1 MPPPRR
7 AGKSA
12 TRYAG
17 MVAPRVAPGKTGTV
31 MHRPRA
37 GWLIVLIAL
46 FVAAPLSSMAATPF
60 RLDDLQ
66 RLVKLSDPQLSPDGR
81 SVAMVVVTPDW
92 KTDKHDT
99 RIDVVDVASGA
110 KRTLTH
116 DREGVSSPR
125 WSPDG
130 TRLAF
135 LAKDDKTKQSQ
146 VYVMPMAGGD
156 AQRVTEAKEG
166 IDEFTWSPDG
176 SRIAYITQDPPVNE
190 KAIKEHNKVFQV
202 TDGNFLLRKAPA
214 PWHLWV
220 VAATG
225 GTATRLTEG
234 DYSLQTDQEGATPL
248 VWRHD
253 GKSILFTKFPGPYW
267 GPSFRSVIAEVAAD
281 GKGKPVT
288 VVSDQGASDFA
299 YAADGRTFAFM
310 RVRDGDQN
318 NGNAVYVGGH
328 GKARDAT
335 AALAR
340 NFNHYAW
347 LPDGKTLLLSG
358 DLGTRSVL
366 WAQPLDGAAH
376 VLALGDVLPGSSLTV
391 AKSGAIAFI
400 GSTSTHPDELYVM
413 ASANAKPRR
422 LTGVNAFVDKLDLG
436 RTESLKWKTHD
447 GMDADGVLTYPV
459 DYRKGKAHPLV
470 LVIHGGPESAST
482 VRFSP
487 LPQLLAGAGFLVFQ
501 PNYRGSTNLG
511 DAYQHAIYRDTGEGP
526 GKDVMA
532 GLAAVEQ
539 LGIVDKD
546 RIGVTGWSYGGYM
559 TTWLTGHYDAW
570 KAAVAGAS
578 LTDWVM
584 DYTVAYYQMGDT
596 YFFGSTPWSAEGWDI
611 WRQQSP
617 ITYARNVKAPTLI
630 MGDVGDPNVPLL
642 NSYEWYHALRDNGVP
657 VEFWAYPADTHFPGD
672 IVQQADVYRRWVD
685 WMTRHLK

>member
-1 MPPPRR
+1 MPTSSR

-12 TRYAG
+12 ARYAG
-17 MVAPRVAPGKTGTV
+17 AVAPGVAQGKTGTV
-31 MHRPRA
+31 MHRPRL
-37 GWLIVLIAL
+37 GWLVVLIAL
-46 FVAAPLSSMAATPF
+46 FVGAPLSSVAATPF

-66 RLVKLSDPQLSPDGR
+66 RLVKLSDPQLSPDGK
-81 SVAMVVVTPDW
+81 SVAVVAVTPVW

-99 RIDVVDVASGA
+99 RIEVVDVASGV

-116 DREGVSSPR
+116 DREDVSSPR

-135 LAKDDKTKQSQ
+135 LAKDGKTKQAQ
-146 VYVMPMAGGD
+146 IYVMPMAGGD
-156 AQRVTEAKEG
+156 AQRITDAKEG

-190 KAIKEHNKVFQV
+190 KAIKAHNKVFQV
-202 TDGNFLLRKAPA
+202 TDGNFLLRKTLA

-225 GTATRLTEG
+225 GTATRLTHG

-248 VWRHD
+248 VWSRD
-253 GKSILFTKFPGPYW
+253 GKTIVFTKFPGPYW
-267 GPSFRSVIAEVAAD
+267 GPSFRSVIAEVAVD

-288 VVSDQGASDFA
+288 RVGDQGANDFA
-299 YAADGRTFAFM
+299 YAPGGDTFAFV
-310 RVRDGDQN
+310 RVRNGDQN
-318 NGNAVYVGGH
+318 NGNAVYVGSH
-328 GKARDAT
+328 GKIRDAT

-358 DLGTRSVL
+358 DLGTRAVL
-366 WAQPLDGAAH
+366 WAQPLAGAAR
-376 VLALGDVLPGSSLTV
+376 VLDMGDIDVGRSLSV
-391 AKSGAIAFI
+391 AKNGEIAFV
-400 GSTSTHPDELYVM
+400 GSTARHPDELYVM
-413 ASANAKPRR
+413 ASVNAKPRR
-422 LTGVNAFVDKLDLG
+422 LTDVNAFVDKLDLG
-436 RTESLKWKTHD
+436 RTESLQWKTHD

-459 DYRKGKAHPLV
+459 DYRKGNTYPLV
-470 LVIHGGPESAST
+470 LVIHGGPEAAST
-482 VRFSP
+482 VGFSP
-487 LPQLLAGAGFLVFQ
+487 LPQLLSAAGFLVFQ

-511 DAYQHAIYRDTGEGP
+511 DAYQHAIYRDTGDGP

-532 GLAAVEQ
+532 GLAAVEK

-546 RIGVTGWSYGGYM
+546 RIGVSGWSYGGYM
-559 TTWLTGHYDAW
+559 TTWLTGHYDVW

-657 VEFWAYPADTHFPGD
+657 VEFWAYPVDTHFPGD
-672 IVQQADVYRRWVD
+672 IVQQTDVYRRWVD

>member
-1 MPPPRR
+1 MPTPSR
-7 AGKSA
+7 AGKSSP
-12 TRYAG
+12 RYAAA
-17 MVAPRVAPGKTGTV
+17 VAPGVAQGKTGTV
-31 MHRPRA
+31 MHRPRV

-46 FVAAPLSSMAATPF
+46 FVGAPLSSVAATPF

-66 RLVKLSDPQLSPDGR
+66 RLAKLSDPQLSPDGGA
-81 SVAMVVVTPDW
+81 VALVVTAPVW

-99 RIDVVDVASGA
+99 RIDVVDVAGGA

-116 DREGVSSPR
+116 DREDVSSPR

-146 VYVMPMAGGD
+146 IYVMPMAGGD
-156 AQRVTEAKEG
+156 AQRITDAKEG

-176 SRIAYITQDPPVNE
+176 SRLAYITQDPPVNE
-190 KAIKEHNKVFQV
+190 KAIKAHNKAFQV
-202 TDGNFLLRKAPA
+202 TDGNFLLRKALA

-225 GTATRLTEG
+225 GTPTRLTEG

-248 VWRHD
+248 VWSRD
-253 GKSILFTKFPGPYW
+253 GKSLVFTKFPSPYW

-288 VVSDQGASDFA
+288 LVSDQGANDFA
-299 YAADGRTFAFM
+299 YAPGSDAFAFM
-310 RVRDGDQN
+310 RVRNGDQN
-318 NGNAVYVGGH
+318 NGNAVYVGGR
-328 GKARDAT
+328 GKTRDAT

-340 NFNHYAW
+340 NFNAYAW
-347 LPDGKTLLLSG
+347 LPTGKALLLQG
-358 DLGTRSVL
+358 ELDTRSVL
-366 WAQPLDGAAH
+366 WTQPLDGVAR
-376 VLALGDVLPGSSLTV
+376 LLDLGDVLPGNDLTV
-391 AKSGAIAFI
+391 AKSGEIAFI
-400 GSTSTHPDELYVM
+400 GSTTTRPDELYVM
-413 ASANAKPRR
+413 ASMTAKPRR
-422 LTGVNAFVDKLDLG
+422 LTDVNAFVDKLDLG
-436 RTESLKWKTHD
+436 RSESLQWKSHD
-447 GMDADGVLTYPV
+447 GMDADGVLTYPA
-459 DYRKGKAHPLV
+459 DYRKGKTYPLV
-470 LVIHGGPESAST
+470 LVIHGGPEAAST

-487 LPQLLAGAGFLVFQ
+487 LPQLLSAAGFVVFQ

-532 GLAAVEQ
+532 GLAAVEK

-546 RIGVTGWSYGGYM
+546 RVGVSGWSYGGYM

-584 DYTVAYYQMGDT
+584 DYTVAYYQTGDT

-672 IVQQADVYRRWVD
+672 IVQQTDVYRRWVD

>member
-1 MPPPRR
+1 MKRLR
-7 AGKSA
+7 AWWL
-12 TRYAG
+12 
-17 MVAPRVAPGKTGTV
+17 VALA
-31 MHRPRA
+31 
-37 GWLIVLIAL
+37 AL
-46 FVAAPLSSMAATPF
+46 FVGAPLSSMAATTF

-81 SVAMVVVTPDW
+81 SVAVVMITPVW
-92 KTDKHDT
+92 KTDKHDA

-110 KRTLTH
+110 ERTLTH
-116 DREGVSSPR
+116 EREDVSSPR

-146 VYVMPMAGGD
+146 IYVMPMAGGD
-156 AQRVTEAKEG
+156 AQRITDTKEG

-176 SRIAYITQDPPVNE
+176 SRLAYITQDPPVNE
-190 KAIKEHNKVFQV
+190 KAIKAHNKAFQV
-202 TDGNFLLRKAPA
+202 TDGNFLLRKALA

-225 GTATRLTEG
+225 GTPTRLTEG

-248 VWRHD
+248 VWSRD
-253 GKSILFTKFPGPYW
+253 GKSLVFTKFPSPYW

-288 VVSDQGASDFA
+288 LVSDQGANDFA
-299 YAADGRTFAFM
+299 YAPGSDAFAFM
-310 RVRDGDQN
+310 RVRNGDQN
-318 NGNAVYVGGH
+318 NGNAVYVGGR
-328 GKARDAT
+328 GKTRDAT

-340 NFNHYAW
+340 NFNAYAW
-347 LPDGKTLLLSG
+347 LPTGKALLLQG
-358 DLGTRSVL
+358 ELDTRSVL
-366 WAQPLDGAAH
+366 WTQPLDGVAR
-376 VLALGDVLPGSSLTV
+376 LLDLGDVLPGNDLTV
-391 AKSGAIAFI
+391 AKSGEIAFI
-400 GSTSTHPDELYVM
+400 GSTTTRPDELYVM
-413 ASANAKPRR
+413 ASMTAKPRR
-422 LTGVNAFVDKLDLG
+422 LTDVNAFVDKLDLG
-436 RTESLKWKTHD
+436 RSESLQWKSHD
-447 GMDADGVLTYPV
+447 GMDADGVLTYPA
-459 DYRKGKAHPLV
+459 DYRKGKTYPLV
-470 LVIHGGPESAST
+470 LVIHGGPEAAST

-487 LPQLLAGAGFLVFQ
+487 LPQLLSAAGFVVFQ

-532 GLAAVEQ
+532 GLAAVEK

-546 RIGVTGWSYGGYM
+546 RVGVSGWSYGGYM

-578 LTDWVM
+578 LNDWVM
-584 DYTVAYYQMGDT
+584 DYTVAYYQTGDT

-672 IVQQADVYRRWVD
+672 IVQQTDVYRRWVD

>member
-1 MPPPRR
+1 MTRLR
-7 AGKSA
+7 AWWP
-12 TRYAG
+12 
-17 MVAPRVAPGKTGTV
+17 VALA
-31 MHRPRA
+31 A
-37 GWLIVLIAL
+37 LLIATPL
-46 FVAAPLSSMAATPF
+46 ASQAAVPF
-60 RLDDLQ
+60 QLDDLQ
-66 RLVKLSDPQLSPDGR
+66 RLVKLSDPQLSPDGK
-81 SVAMVVVTPDW
+81 SVAVVVSTPVW

-99 RIDVVDVASGA
+99 GIDVVEVASGA
-110 KRTLTH
+110 KRSLTR
-116 DREGVSSPR
+116 DREDVSSPR

-135 LAKDDKTKQSQ
+135 LAKDDKTRQSQ
-146 VYVMPMAGGD
+146 IYVMPMAGGD
-156 AQRVTEAKEG
+156 AQRITDAKEG
-166 IDEFTWSPDG
+166 VDEFTWSPDG

-190 KAIKEHNKVFQV
+190 KAIKAHNKVFQV
-202 TDGNFLLRKAPA
+202 TDGNFLLRKALA

-248 VWRHD
+248 VWSRD
-253 GKSILFTKFPGPYW
+253 GKSIVFTKFPGPYW
-267 GPSFRSVIAEVAAD
+267 GPSFRSVVAEVAAD

-288 VVSDQGASDFA
+288 LVGDQGANDFA
-299 YAADGRTFAFM
+299 YAPGDGTFAFL
-310 RVRDGDQN
+310 RVRNGDQN
-318 NGNAVYVGGH
+318 NGNAVYVGNG
-328 GKARDAT
+328 GKTRDAT

-340 NFNHYAW
+340 NFNAYAW
-347 LPDGKTLLLSG
+347 LPDARALLLQG

-366 WAQPLDGAAH
+366 WEQPLDGAAR
-376 VLALGDVLPGSSLTV
+376 VLDLGDVEAGNDLSV
-391 AKSGAIAFI
+391 AKSGEIAFI
-400 GSTSTHPDELYVM
+400 GSTTTHPGELYVM
-413 ASANAKPRR
+413 ASARAKPRR
-422 LTGVNAFVDKLDLG
+422 LTDVNAFVDKLDLG
-436 RTESLKWKTHD
+436 RTESVQWKSDD

-459 DYRKGKAHPLV
+459 GYRKGKAYPLV
-470 LVIHGGPESAST
+470 LVIHGGPEAAST

-487 LPQLLAGAGFLVFQ
+487 LPQLLSAAGFLVFQ

-532 GLAAVEQ
+532 GLAAVRK

-546 RIGVTGWSYGGYM
+546 RIGVSGWSYGGYM

-596 YFFGSTPWSAEGWDI
+596 YFFGSTPWSAQGWDI

-617 ITYARNVKAPTLI
+617 ITHARNVKAPTLI

-642 NSYEWYHALRDNGVP
+642 NSYEWYHALRDNGVQ

-672 IVQQADVYRRWVD
+672 IVQQTDVYRRWVD
-685 WMTRHLK
+685 WMKQHLG